1 MAKKQVGFQVLLVI
15 ALVLSICMA
24 LMMGRYSISFEKLC
38 HAIWVRLTHPE
49 AVQNSV
55 EYRVVFQL
63 RLPRILMAALTGMA
77 LSVSGAVLQGIF
89 RNPLVGPSMIG
100 VSSGASFGA
109 VSAILM
115 SLGAISV
122 IAFSFVGGI
131 LSLLF
136 TLSIAGKVGS
146 KNILSIILG
155 GIVTG
160 ALFTALVSIVTFM
173 ANPRDTLPVIVYW
186 LMGSFNGATNYKV
199 LLLGVICLVC
209 FIIIFKSRYVIN
221 LLALGDEEAYALG
234 VNVSR
239 LRILFLVL
247 TTLVTAAAV
256 SVSGTIAWVGLV
268 VPHIARLITGP
279 DYRSLVVTSA
289 LIGAIYLVIA
299 DTLVRISPFG
309 EIPIGILSALVGAP
323 VLAYLIHTRKLNKEN

>member
-1 MAKKQVGFQVLLVI
+1 MAKKQIGFQVLLVI

-24 LMMGRYSISFEKLC
+24 LMMGRYTISFNKLC
-38 HAIWVRLTHPE
+38 HAIWARLMHPE
-49 AVQNSV
+49 SVENSV

-122 IAFSFVGGI
+122 MAFSFVGGI

-160 ALFTALVSIVTFM
+160 ALFTALVSVVTFI
-173 ANPRDTLPVIVYW
+173 ADPRDTLPVIVYW
-186 LMGSFNGATNYKV
+186 LMGSFSGATTYKV
-199 LLLGVICLVC
+199 LLLGAICLIC

-234 VNVSR
+234 VDVVR
-239 LRILFLVL
+239 LRILFLAL
-247 TTLVTAAAV
+247 TTLMTAAAV

-309 EIPIGILSALVGAP
+309 EVPIGILSALVGAP
-323 VLAYLIHTRKLNKEN
+323 VLAYLIHTRKLNN